1 MHAIVIAIFAPAP
14 IHFGFV
20 LSIATMHNGSNIKKA
35 NNGFI
40 SSCSLTRSLCLS
52 WLLVQWLALVFTSF
66 SEYLFSTLSAALNF
80 NYFIQHSSLFSSRFV
95 LNCWYIDF
103 SCFSSCVYFN
113 HKISITIDLE
123 HSNWLRILKTI
134 SGCQKATTTAKTNAF
149 SVAQLSKYSI
159 N

>member
-20 LSIATMHNGSNIKKA
+20 LSMATMHNGSNIKKA

-52 WLLVQWLALVFTSF
+52 WLLAQWLALVFTSF

-113 HKISITIDLE
+113 HNSIYHNWFGAFKLIE
-123 HSNWLRILKTI
+123 NIKNNFRMSESNNNGQNKCI
-134 SGCQKATTTAKTNAF
+134 F
-149 SVAQLSKYSI
+149 SSPIV
-159 N
+159 